1 MRTFIISCFIV
12 LFASCNIYKE
22 VQVKEVRDVRLS
34 EFGSDGL
41 KAEVDIL
48 VENPNSFKFKVTD
61 SDLNV
66 SINGTNIGKV
76 KLGEKLTIDKS
87 STNLYTL
94 HFKSDYDDL
103 SPQFLQSLITLIFV
117 NYAEF
122 SAQGY
127 VKGRAML
134 VSKKVKVDLK
144 EKVNLRE

>member
-1 MRTFIISCFIV
+1 MKTYIIGCFI
-12 LFASCNIYKE
+12 LIFTSCNIYKE
-22 VQVKEVRDVRLS
+22 VEVKEVRDVRLT

-41 KAEVDIL
+41 KAEVDVV
-48 VENPNSFKFKVTD
+48 VENPNSFKLKVTD
-61 SDLNV
+61 SDLDV
-66 SINGTNIGKV
+66 SVNGTNVGKV
-76 KLGEKLTIDKS
+76 KLGEKLIIDKS

-127 VKGRAML
+127 VKGRALM

>member
-1 MRTFIISCFIV
+1 MKTYIIGCFI
-12 LFASCNIYKE
+12 LIFTSCNVYKE
-22 VQVKEVRDVRLS
+22 IEVKEVRDVRLT

-41 KAEVDIL
+41 KAEVDVV
-48 VENPNSFKFKVTD
+48 VENPNSFKLKVTD
-61 SDLNV
+61 SDLDV
-66 SINGTNIGKV
+66 SVNGTNVGKV
-76 KLGEKLTIDKS
+76 KLGEKLIIDKS

-127 VKGRAML
+127 VKGRALM

>member
-1 MRTFIISCFIV
+1 MKTYIIGCFI
-12 LFASCNIYKE
+12 LIFTSCNIYKE
-22 VQVKEVRDVRLS
+22 VEVKEVRDVRLT
-34 EFGSDGL
+34 EFGTDGL
-41 KAEVDIL
+41 KAEVDVL
-48 VENPNSFKFKVTD
+48 VENPNSFKLKVTD
-61 SDLNV
+61 SDLDV
-66 SINGTNIGKV
+66 SVNGTNVGKV
-76 KLGEKLTIDKS
+76 KLGEKLIIDKS

-127 VKGRAML
+127 VKGRALM